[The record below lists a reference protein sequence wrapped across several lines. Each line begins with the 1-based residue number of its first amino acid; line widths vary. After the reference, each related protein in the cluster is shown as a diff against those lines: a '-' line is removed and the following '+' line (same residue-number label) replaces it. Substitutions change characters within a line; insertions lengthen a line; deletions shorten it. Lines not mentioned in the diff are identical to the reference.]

1 MNLTEKKMLALLKR
15 GREEFGVVAV
25 KAEFEAEG
33 TRVDELLRLLDISRS
48 ADLPIGVKIGGC
60 EAIRDLLEAKQFG
73 TRYII
78 APMVES
84 SYALSKYIKA
94 KNFVYSQSELSD
106 TDFLVNVE
114 TKLTFDNRDEI
125 FKATEVENG
134 IKGIVFGRSDYAGSL
149 GLTSNDVN
157 APQIT
162 SDILQI
168 AKMCKDRNLDMV
180 VGGGVSIDSKQALSE
195 IKEVHLSRFETRK
208 IIFSSDALELKNI
221 ADGLLNAVHFEMLWL
236 LNKRD
241 YYGRITQEDSVR
253 IETLEK
259 RWGVLSRDV

>member
-1 MNLTEKKMLALLKR
+1 MNQTEKKMFKLLQR
-15 GREEFGVVAV
+15 GKEHFGVIAV

-84 SYALSKYIKA
+84 DYALSKYVKA
-94 KNFVYSQSELSD
+94 KNFVYSEPERED
-106 TDFLVNVE
+106 TDFLANIE
-114 TKLTFDNRDEI
+114 TRLTFENRQAI
-125 FKATEVENG
+125 FKAATVDDG
-134 IKGIVFGRSDYAGSL
+134 IKGFVFGRSDYAGSL
-149 GLTSNDVN
+149 GLSGNDVN
-157 APQIT
+157 SKVIT
-162 SDILQI
+162 QDILTV
-168 AKMCKDRNLDMV
+168 ASLCKEKDLDLV
-180 VGGGVSIDSKQALSE
+180 VGGGVSIDSKDALTE
-195 IKEVHLSRFETRK
+195 INLVHLTRFETRK
-208 IIFSSDALELKNI
+208 IIFSNEALKLKNI
-221 ADGLLNAVHFEMLWL
+221 KEGLLNAVHFEMLWL

-253 IETLEK
+253 IDTLEK
-259 RWGVLSRDV
+259 RWGVLSRDI

>member
-1 MNLTEKKMLALLKR
+1 
-15 GREEFGVVAV
+15 
-25 KAEFEAEG
+25 
-33 TRVDELLRLLDISRS
+33 
-48 ADLPIGVKIGGC
+48 
-60 EAIRDLLEAKQFG
+60 
-73 TRYII
+73 
-78 APMVES
+78 
-84 SYALSKYIKA
+84 
-94 KNFVYSQSELSD
+94 
-106 TDFLVNVE
+106 
-114 TKLTFDNRDEI
+114 
-125 FKATEVENG
+125 
-134 IKGIVFGRSDYAGSL
+134 
-149 GLTSNDVN
+149 
-157 APQIT
+157 
-162 SDILQI
+162 
-168 AKMCKDRNLDMV
+168 MV